1 MGLKILSNPV
11 NKQEILESLLELST
25 EHDIH
30 LIPCGAN
37 KRPLVSWKKYI
48 DRKPDSKIIHNWFI
62 QYPNAYW
69 GALTGKNFGVID
81 LDTYKNDQLEIWAE
95 EHLPFTPLRVKTRN
109 GGCHLYY
116 QFQNLDVSVKASTK
130 GLDIRNKNGFVII
143 VGEGYQFQW
152 LDNKS
157 FHLFSDLPS
166 LSHKHLSLI
175 EKQFYNGQDKTE
187 NNVISMP
194 VNESWHT
201 HVLKTIARW
210 VAEGRTDNQILKD
223 CTIFT
228 QTGYSHQ
235 QTIEEV
241 RKMIAGARE
250 KDFGSSEDEEPIK
263 ALTIANAFKMEQE
276 KPTEFIGEGFIA
288 AGFRLFVIGP
298 PKVGKSQFILE
309 ALTSC
314 AYGGKWLDMQWDRPH
329 KVLWLQAEI
338 RGSYVGTRLKPMYDN
353 LEEEKQQLLDN
364 NFFWTDRGDIDLNN
378 FNIKRLKRLLQK
390 IKPSLVAID
399 PFANYFDGDSESD
412 NSQVTKFFKKLNNL
426 FSYKELGFVP
436 PALVLV
442 HHTRKLGA
450 SSADFEAIRG
460 ASAFQGWYDSGLLM
474 IDEEDHVRVKFQLRN
489 GAWPNDK
496 LIKLD
501 PNSMQFVPYD
511 QNYQV
516 VNEVIKELA
525 FLNSTIGIF
534 DLNNLIVQHGENIN
548 ADSCKEISL
557 QILAHPHIEKIGD
570 RRSTK
575 LKIKPKFK
583 KRWEDR

>member
-1 MGLKILSNPV
+1 M
-11 NKQEILESLLELST
+11 
-25 EHDIH
+25 
-30 LIPCGAN
+30 
-37 KRPLVSWKKYI
+37 
-48 DRKPDSKIIHNWFI
+48 
-62 QYPNAYW
+62 
-69 GALTGKNFGVID
+69 
-81 LDTYKNDQLEIWAE
+81 
-95 EHLPFTPLRVKTRN
+95 
-109 GGCHLYY
+109 
-116 QFQNLDVSVKASTK
+116 
-130 GLDIRNKNGFVII
+130 II

-166 LSHKHLSLI
+166 LEPKHLSLI

-548 ADSCKEISL
+548 ADSCKEIRH